1 MLCYYSR
8 CCKVMQSEYTWTVYH
23 LQAVEALY
31 GWMCGNVF
39 VRGDVCDVWAVVTR
53 DSSRMVSR
61 QMHKIEKDAERV
73 KRKSPEANMWICS
86 HRNFVASILEE
97 DMRILL
103 PVLPLLADNS
113 LISSIHMIL
122 IEMQAFTSLCSL
134 LVFLRTRRS

>member
-8 CCKVMQSEYTWTVYH
+8 CCEVMQSEYTWAVYH
-23 LQAVEALY
+23 LQAVEALN
-31 GWMCGNVF
+31 GWLCGNVF
-39 VRGDVCDVWAVVTR
+39 VRGDACDVWAVVIR

-73 KRKSPEANMWICS
+73 KSSSPEANMSICS

-103 PVLPLLADNS
+103 PLLPLLADNS

-122 IEMQAFTSLCSL
+122 VEMQAFTSLCSL